1 MIFMNRWILTNL
13 NEMVIDEIH
22 CFRPR
27 ERPKPAWK
35 PWWPWWIQTFL
46 GPNWNSGTVVLSTM
60 CNMCITCRSP
70 CRSPRR
76 SPRRIM
82 SRFVA
87 CSSRVEYFGVLWRRW
102 QMESCKWCLWSS
114 QMVCAGMV
122 CFCAN
127 SLCVPRAAMAAS
139 TCMEASKTGYTDAD
153 VYRGIEKAP
162 KTLRGSSG
170 SLHIRKLYIQKWKE
184 NKRFV
189 FVC

>member
-1 MIFMNRWILTNL
+1 MIFMNRWIFTNL
-13 NEMVIDEIH
+13 NEMFIDEIH

-60 CNMCITCRSP
+60 CNMCITC
-70 CRSPRR
+70 R

-127 SLCVPRAAMAAS
+127 SLSVPRAAMAPS
-139 TCMEASKTGYTDAD
+139 TCMEQVRPGIPMRMYT
-153 VYRGIEKAP
+153 VE
-162 KTLRGSSG
+162 S
-170 SLHIRKLYIQKWKE
+170 RKLRKHSEEVQDPYISE
-184 NKRFV
+184 NYPKMKGK
-189 FVC
+189 